1 MSRVLTLPLCAA
13 ALVVVALLVSGTATP
28 QDQQEEFDPVLP
40 PGRIWTKTITKT
52 VKKYEFLELRGPDD
66 RWLVLNRLELIVA
79 THSRA
84 QLVERRLGKHRM
96 WKTTVRRPEQLMLG
110 TAGTFAG
117 TNRTILGYSSL
128 LGLAFEPEVRI
139 GVMMTQGSG
148 EITVHAEGY
157 WAKP

>member
-1 MSRVLTLPLCAA
+1 M
-13 ALVVVALLVSGTATP
+13 
-28 QDQQEEFDPVLP
+28 
-40 PGRIWTKTITKT
+40 
-52 VKKYEFLELRGPDD
+52 KKNEFLELRGPDD

-110 TAGTFAG
+110 STGTFAG
-117 TNRTILGYSSL
+117 TNRTILGYVSL
-128 LGLAFEPEVRI
+128 LGLVFEPEVRI

-157 WAKP
+157 WTKP